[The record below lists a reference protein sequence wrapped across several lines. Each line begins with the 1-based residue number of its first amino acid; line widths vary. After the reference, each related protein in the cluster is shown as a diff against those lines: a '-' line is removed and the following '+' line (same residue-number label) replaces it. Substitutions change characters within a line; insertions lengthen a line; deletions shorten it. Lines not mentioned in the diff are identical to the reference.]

1 MRNRPVRVLIVDDR
15 HLSRSAMEG
24 MLDRQEG
31 IEVLGG
37 AVDGE
42 DALAQVKSRGADIV
56 LINSLAPTLDIVD
69 TTKQLVTSCDDGT
82 EPPRVLVL
90 AHEVDDEAL
99 AAITVGASGVVLT
112 SLAPEELVPAIRT
125 ANVGYLVLP
134 PDYRWLSTTVGRA
147 DNPTTVGRADNP
159 TTVGRADN
167 PTTVGGPLDGA
178 LNGKAASA
186 YCLGMLTDRENDV
199 LRLLAIG
206 CSNAQISNELVLSES
221 TVKSHV
227 QHILNKLGLP
237 NRVHAVILAYELG
250 LIKVGQNAPR
260 LPASFHGDD

>member
-15 HLSRSAMEG
+15 HLFRSAMEG

-42 DALAQVKSRGADIV
+42 DAFAQVRSRGADIV
-56 LINSLAPTLDIVD
+56 LINSLAPTLDVVD
-69 TTKQLVTSCDDGT
+69 TTKHLVTSCDDGT
-82 EPPRVLVL
+82 EPPRVLLL

-125 ANVGYLVLP
+125 ANAGYLVLP
-134 PDYRWLSTTVGRA
+134 PDYRWRSTTVGGA
-147 DNPTTVGRADNP
+147 GNPI
-159 TTVGRADN
+159 
-167 PTTVGGPLDGA
+167 TVGGAGNPATVGGAVNGA

-260 LPASFHGDD
+260 LPANFHGDD

>member
-37 AVDGE
+37 AVDGD
-42 DALAQVKSRGADIV
+42 DALAQVRSRGTDII
-56 LINSLAPTLDIVD
+56 LINSLARTLDIVD
-69 TTKQLVTSCDDGT
+69 TTKQLVTSCHDGT
-82 EPPRVLVL
+82 DSPRVLVL
-90 AHEVDDEAL
+90 ANEVDDEAL
-99 AAITVGASGVVLT
+99 AAITVGASGVLLT

-134 PDYRWLSTTVGRA
+134 PDYRWRSATVGGA
-147 DNPTTVGRADNP
+147 DNL
-159 TTVGRADN
+159 
-167 PTTVGGPLDGA
+167 TTVGGPVDGA
-178 LNGKAASA
+178 LNSKAASA

-260 LPASFHGDD
+260 LPANFHGDD